1 MFAKAEWF
9 TKGRR
14 IGRVRP
20 STWRGRF
27 YVVAWTAGLIVP
39 ALVLVNA
46 HRVPEAGIWL
56 ALATV
61 AWWLDFRP
69 IRAAIWLGRPAD
81 VFVID
86 ENTDITQLNTRNYD
100 MSLRS

>member
-20 STWRGRF
+20 STVRGWM
-27 YVVAWTAGLIVP
+27 YLIGWTAGLLAP
-39 ALVLVNA
+39 AFILVNI
-46 HRVPEAGIWL
+46 HKGPEALIWL
-56 ALATV
+56 ALATF

-69 IRAAIWLGRPAD
+69 VRSAIWLGRPAD
-81 VFVID
+81 LFVID

>member
-20 STWRGRF
+20 STWRGRM
-27 YVVAWTAGLIVP
+27 YLISWTAALLVP
-39 ALVLVNA
+39 AFILFNIKG
-46 HRVPEAGIWL
+46 VPEASIWL
-56 ALATV
+56 ALSTF

-69 IRAAIWLGRPAD
+69 VRSAIWLGRPAD